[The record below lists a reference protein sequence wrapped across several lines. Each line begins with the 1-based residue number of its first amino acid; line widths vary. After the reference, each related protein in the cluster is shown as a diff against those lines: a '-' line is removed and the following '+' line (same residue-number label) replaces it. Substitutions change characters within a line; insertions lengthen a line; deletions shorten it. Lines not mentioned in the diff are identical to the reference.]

1 MPINI
6 PKINYGDI
14 KVDSIVITKDDSN
27 VKLGYQTLAAL
38 TSGTENVALGYQ
50 VLNANTSGTANVGIG
65 RRAMYYTQGGSYNVA
80 IGRNTL
86 LYCVSGNN
94 NVAVGYNS
102 LNGCTASNNVAVGR
116 NTGNVITT
124 GSDSVYIGYGA
135 GDHATQKVDAANC
148 ICIGTNVISTES
160 NKVVIGNSSITKV
173 GFGGGEQM
181 AYEANPTDLPEVLV
195 TVTNILAW
203 MQANKLQA
211 AS

>member
-14 KVDSIVITKDDSN
+14 NVNSIVITKDDTN
-27 VKLGYQTLAAL
+27 VKLGYQTLNAL
-38 TSGTENVALGYQ
+38 TSGTECVAVGYQ
-50 VLNANTSGTANVGIG
+50 ALNANAGGTANIAVG
-65 RRAMYYTQGGSYNVA
+65 RRAMYYTVGGSYNVGV
-80 IGRNTL
+80 GRNAL

-102 LNGCTASNNVAVGR
+102 LNGCTASNNVAIGR
-116 NTGNVITT
+116 NTGNTITT

-148 ICIGTNVISTES
+148 ICIGANVISTES
-160 NKVVIGNSSITKV
+160 NKVVIGNSNITKV

-181 AYEANPTDLPEVLV
+181 AFEADPTDLPEVLV
-195 TVTNILAW
+195 TVSNILAW